1 MIKVDIKQCLGYG
14 LTDYLL
20 DNGWYLYQDQN
31 GEFICEGAGDDPQ
44 ALIDAYNPWGY
55 EKAKKIA
62 EVNAWF
68 SAKVAALTA
77 DVTEVEKQSWQTQAN
92 EAIGAEPINL
102 LASMAAARGITI
114 EDMIAKV
121 NRKRLMYKAFYG
133 PLQGEKDRVLDLIKA
148 LPDTGE
154 LHRLPELWAIK
165 CTG

>member
-1 MIKVDIKQCLGYG
+1 MINYIELGIG
-14 LTDYLL
+14 LHEYLAKEGVFL
-20 DNGWYLYQDQN
+20 EQSQS
-31 GEFICEGAGDDPQ
+31 GEWLSNASDERVNN
-44 ALIDAYNPWGY
+44 LIAAYNPWGT

-68 SAKVAALTA
+68 SAKVSALTA

-114 EDMIAKV
+114 EDMISKV

-148 LPDTGE
+148 LPDAGE
-154 LHRLPELWAIK
+154 LHRLTELWAIK

>member
-1 MIKVDIKQCLGYG
+1 MIQFQDKGFSLFLHLESKGVFLEQ
-14 LTDYLL
+14 L
-20 DNGWYLYQDQN
+20 DGKWVSNAPDELVN
-31 GEFICEGAGDDPQ
+31 K
-44 ALIDAYNPWGY
+44 LIDEYNPWGA

-68 SAKVAALTA
+68 SAKVSALTA
-77 DVTEVEKQSWQTQAN
+77 DVAEVEKQSWQTQAN
-92 EAIGAEPINL
+92 EAIGIEPINL

-114 EDMIAKV
+114 EEMIAKV

-148 LPDTGE
+148 LPDAGDY
-154 LHRLPELWAIK
+154 HRLLELWAIK